1 MSHDCASAVV
11 SDIGAFV
18 NGFQFLNWN
27 LSSPYVADGVHWMYS
42 YGESR
47 PSEIAASAVSGLNV
61 EPGG

>member
-11 SDIGAFV
+11 SVIGAFV
-18 NGFQFLNWN
+18 NGFQFSKRN
-27 LSSPYVADGVHWMYS
+27 LSRPYSAYGVHWMYS

>member
-1 MSHDCASAVV
+1 M
-11 SDIGAFV
+11 FV
-18 NGFQFLNWN
+18 YGFQFLNFCS
-27 LSSPYVADGVHWMYS
+27 SSPYVADGVHWRYS